1 MATIRLTDEQFRGT
15 SGASSAFRD
24 HKVKRALADDVDM
37 RRPVEM
43 RQPAAATVFFICSML
58 LLLWFGVLVVMSPS
72 GIPLIGLGA
81 VGVFLA
87 LAARTLFLK
96 VVANDSGLLV
106 RNTLRTRRFTWNEVE
121 DFALGQQLTRG
132 ADVVNVLL
140 RNGHVVPLD
149 VTSISWPFVRGGTAK
164 REQTMEALR
173 QWLPSQN
180 ASS

>member
-1 MATIRLTDEQFRGT
+1 
-15 SGASSAFRD
+15 
-24 HKVKRALADDVDM
+24 
-37 RRPVEM
+37 M
-43 RQPAAATVFFICSML
+43 RQPVAATIFLICSML

-72 GIPLIGLGA
+72 GIPLIGLGLI
-81 VGVFLA
+81 GVVLA
-87 LAARTLFLK
+87 LAARTLLLK
-96 VVANDSGLLV
+96 VVANESGLLV

-121 DFALGQQLTRG
+121 DFALGQQLTRLG

-164 REQTMEALR
+164 REQIMETLR